1 MTRAVSAGCASPATH
16 STASRL
22 AAGTAIGS
30 SRWYP
35 IERSSS
41 RSPPR
46 QPRLGTGLW
55 VPERQRPLS
64 AMVTSTARS
73 VSTNSPTRRRL
84 SSPAWMSSTPRREA
98 RPTSRLGS
106 SAAYRISSPPTGGC
120 SATGTT
126 STSRGHPWW
135 RRMRSARRPCSR
147 RNSRSNPDEVPRM
160 MQTRWPALVVALA
173 ASAALAAPGSAPV
186 KLTGAGATFP
196 NIIYQDWMLSYN
208 QGHPD
213 VQLNYQS
220 IGSGGGIRQ
229 FSDGTVDFGGTDAPM
244 TDSAI
249 AAIQGNVLH
258 IPTVLGA
265 IVAIY
270 NLQGVTQVVKL
281 TPDVLADIFLGKVT
295 KWNDARLASI
305 NPGVTL
311 PAADIIVVH
320 RAEGSGTSFAFTD
333 YLSKV
338 SPEWQQKV
346 GKGPSVNWPVGLG
359 GRGSEGVSSTVS
371 QTPGAI
377 GYVELAYATSNKIQ
391 FATLRNSSGNWI
403 TPTLEAVTAAATGA
417 MKDMGPNTD
426 FRVSI
431 TNSSGAQAYPIST
444 FTWLLLHRSYSD
456 TAKAR
461 ALVQF
466 VWWAEGE
473 GQAKATQLG
482 YAPLPKDL
490 HPWIE
495 ARLRSITAGGRPV
508 LKAAE

>member
-1 MTRAVSAGCASPATH
+1 MKSTR
-16 STASRL
+16 L
-22 AAGTAIGS
+22 
-30 SRWYP
+30 
-35 IERSSS
+35 
-41 RSPPR
+41 
-46 QPRLGTGLW
+46 L
-55 VPERQRPLS
+55 
-64 AMVTSTARS
+64 
-73 VSTNSPTRRRL
+73 
-84 SSPAWMSSTPRREA
+84 
-98 RPTSRLGS
+98 
-106 SAAYRISSPPTGGC
+106 
-120 SATGTT
+120 
-126 STSRGHPWW
+126 
-135 RRMRSARRPCSR
+135 
-147 RNSRSNPDEVPRM
+147 
-160 MQTRWPALVVALA
+160 ALA
-173 ASAALAAPGSAPV
+173 ALLGSAVPV
-186 KLTGAGATFP
+186 AAQVQLNGAGATFP
-196 NIIYQDWMLSYN
+196 NIIYQDWMLTYN
-208 QGHPD
+208 QTHPD
-213 VQLNYQS
+213 VKLNYQS

-229 FSDGTVDFGGTDAPM
+229 FSDGTVDFGATDAPM
-244 TDSAI
+244 GDSAI
-249 AAIQGNVLH
+249 AAISGNVLH
-258 IPTVLGA
+258 IPTVMGA
-265 IVAIY
+265 VVIVY

-403 TPTLEAVTAAATGA
+403 TPTLDAVTAAAAGA

-444 FTWLLLHRSYSD
+444 FTWLLLHKSYSD

-473 GQAKATQLG
+473 GQAKGPQLG
-482 YAPLPKDL
+482 YAQLPKDL

>member
-1 MTRAVSAGCASPATH
+1 MKSLLLL
-16 STASRL
+16 L
-22 AAGTAIGS
+22 AA
-30 SRWYP
+30 
-35 IERSSS
+35 
-41 RSPPR
+41 
-46 QPRLGTGLW
+46 
-55 VPERQRPLS
+55 VPTI
-64 AMVTSTARS
+64 A
-73 VSTNSPTRRRL
+73 
-84 SSPAWMSSTPRREA
+84 
-98 RPTSRLGS
+98 
-106 SAAYRISSPPTGGC
+106 
-120 SATGTT
+120 
-126 STSRGHPWW
+126 
-135 RRMRSARRPCSR
+135 
-147 RNSRSNPDEVPRM
+147 
-160 MQTRWPALVVALA
+160 VAQVQLN
-173 ASAALAAPGSAPV
+173 
-186 KLTGAGATFP
+186 GAGATFP
-196 NIIYQDWMLSYN
+196 NIIYQDWMLTYN
-208 QGHPD
+208 QTHPD
-213 VQLNYQS
+213 VKLNYQS

-229 FSDGTVDFGGTDAPM
+229 FSDGTVDFGATDAPM
-244 TDSAI
+244 GDSAI
-249 AAIQGNVLH
+249 AAIQSNVLH
-258 IPTVLGA
+258 IPTVMGA
-265 IVAIY
+265 VVIIY

-295 KWNDARLASI
+295 KWNDARLAST

-403 TPTLEAVTAAATGA
+403 TPTLAAVTAAAAGA

-444 FTWLLLHRSYSD
+444 FTWLLLHKSYSD

-466 VWWAEGE
+466 VWWAESE
-473 GQAKATQLG
+473 GQAKAPQLG